1 MALYKIEK
9 KLEYIKEKPFRLEKE
24 IQELTENNLK
34 TIFGLEFVKS
44 EFALNNFRIDTL
56 AFDKEANAFVI
67 IEYKRDKN
75 FSVIDQGYAV
85 RTGAFKMVYNW
96 EYDKAELYNIKKDFE
111 ELHNIAANHPEMVAI
126 MKEKLVQHAGK
137 FAPVRKTDTQWPF
150 VSTELSNKNSSTNIY
165 VQNINDEVRKVLDFK
180 KGTGVYITHINKEN
194 FVAKSKSINVAYNYL
209 LTKIG
214 GVEIKNVQ
222 HAIELLKDKKMEEE
236 VPAVFWKAGKEK
248 PCVLKMEKSSKI

>member
-1 MALYKIEK
+1 
-9 KLEYIKEKPFRLEKE
+9 
-24 IQELTENNLK
+24 
-34 TIFGLEFVKS
+34 
-44 EFALNNFRIDTL
+44 
-56 AFDKEANAFVI
+56 
-67 IEYKRDKN
+67 
-75 FSVIDQGYAV
+75 
-85 RTGAFKMVYNW
+85 MVYNW